1 MARFGIFTFIL
12 VTLLLQTKLSDC
24 RSIFIISYDNK
35 SPSRE
40 SRIENKDIF
49 TTTEIKIQ
57 PVNRE
62 SFQNNTAPQII
73 YKDDKIGFATER
85 SLDRKSRQRRSAY
98 VLRREQKRS
107 LSSNHSSLSCSLA
120 HENYKNLNSVV
131 NRIMLKE
138 EVTKWKN
145 ITHQVGGLPN
155 HFIHLNV
162 LRFY

>member
-107 LSSNHSSLSCSLA
+107 LSNETCLLA
-120 HENYKNLNSVV
+120 HRDYKNLNSVV
-131 NRIMLKE
+131 NGIMLKE